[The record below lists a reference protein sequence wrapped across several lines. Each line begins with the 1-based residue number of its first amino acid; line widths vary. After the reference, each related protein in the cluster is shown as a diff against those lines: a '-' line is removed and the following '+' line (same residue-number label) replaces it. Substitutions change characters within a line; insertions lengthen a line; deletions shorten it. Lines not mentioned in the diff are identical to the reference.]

1 MEILLKLKVEIRFFI
16 AIYLALDQN
25 NTFIKGVGGTFRLVS
40 QDKDVAQ
47 QQLQIE
53 NVLAITLKNKYEKFH
68 HIGPE
73 RDIVKHHEYYSG
85 FQKLFFIVMKKLFS
99 CVQDICNSFKEDELI
114 FSETGE
120 AMISEI

>member
-114 FSETGE
+114 F
-120 AMISEI
+120 

>member
-25 NTFIKGVGGTFRLVS
+25 NTYIKGVGGTFRLVS

-53 NVLAITLKNKYEKFH
+53 GVLAITLKNKYEKFH
-68 HIGPE
+68 HVGPE
-73 RDIVKHHEYYSG
+73 RDIVKHHEYYSA
-85 FQKLFFIVMKKLFS
+85 FQKMFFIVMKKLFS

-114 FSETGE
+114 F
-120 AMISEI
+120 